1 MVREARHP
9 FRWPHR
15 GARGSINSYPSII
28 VGDRHRA
35 RVSFPSCNR
44 GSAPSGE
51 STHVDSHPDGCTR
64 DLPEHGFRSGMT
76 KKIPAFGARTPKA
89 PVAPMTIE
97 RRDPGPHDVEIE
109 ILYCGICHSD
119 VHKVNDDWG
128 NTQFPIV
135 PGHEI
140 VGRVVSQGASA
151 SRYREGDLIGVGCF
165 VDSCRACA
173 QCRAGHEMFCEKGA
187 TFTFDSLEQDQKAR
201 TYGGYSA
208 SMVVDERYVF
218 RIPKGLDPSR
228 AAPLM
233 CAGITTYS
241 PLRQFGCKPGDQV
254 AVMGLGGVGH
264 MAVKLAR
271 SMGADVTVLSGS
283 RGKGEDAARLG
294 AKAFVASREPGAL
307 DPLAGKFELIVD
319 TVSAPHDLDK
329 PLALLRN
336 FGTMVLL
343 GLPPD
348 ATSATPI
355 HARSLVFGNKRLA
368 GSYIGGILETQEMLD
383 HCGKNRIVADV
394 EVIGAKQIDGAYK
407 RMQRGDVRY
416 RFVIDCASIGA

>member
-1 MVREARHP
+1 MTNKTPAY
-9 FRWPHR
+9 
-15 GARGSINSYPSII
+15 GAL
-28 VGDRHRA
+28 A
-35 RVSFPSCNR
+35 
-44 GSAPSGE
+44 A
-51 STHVDSHPDGCTR
+51 
-64 DLPEHGFRSGMT
+64 
-76 KKIPAFGARTPKA
+76 KA

-140 VGRVVSQGASA
+140 VGRVVSEGARA
-151 SRYREGDLIGVGCF
+151 SRYREGDLVGVGCF

-208 SMVVDERYVF
+208 RMVVDERYVL
-218 RIPKGLDPSR
+218 RVPKGLDPSR

-264 MAVKLAR
+264 MAVKLAK
-271 SMGADVTVLSGS
+271 SMGADVTVLSTS
-283 RGKGEDAARLG
+283 PGKEEAAARLG
-294 AKAFVASREPGAL
+294 AKAFVATKEPGAL
-307 DPLAGKFELIVD
+307 DPLAGKFDLIVD
-319 TVSAPHDLDK
+319 TISALHDLDK
-329 PLALLRN
+329 HLALLRS

-348 ATSATPI
+348 AASAAPI
-355 HARSLVFGNKRLA
+355 KAGSLVFGNKRLA
-368 GSYIGGILETQEMLD
+368 GSNIGGIPETQEMLD
-383 HCGKNRIVADV
+383 HCGKNGIVADV
-394 EVIGAKQIDGAYK
+394 EIINAEQINEAYK
-407 RMQRGDVRY
+407 RMARGDVRY